1 MILKTNSSGEHCVD
15 AASIRDKGVMMIATV
30 QECRRTCIAIHR
42 CALMGYKN
50 VIGYIAKMQR
60 IYLICAIV
68 VYRDAAYLCKEHG
81 LRETRLE
88 QVGYVIV

>member
-1 MILKTNSSGEHCVD
+1 
-15 AASIRDKGVMMIATV
+15 
-30 QECRRTCIAIHR
+30 
-42 CALMGYKN
+42 MGYTN

-68 VYRDAAYLCKEHG
+68 VYRDTAYLCKEHG

>member
-1 MILKTNSSGEHCVD
+1 MAIISKSGFF
-15 AASIRDKGVMMIATV
+15 SKNT
-30 QECRRTCIAIHR
+30 
-42 CALMGYKN
+42 N

-68 VYRDAAYLCKEHG
+68 VYRDTAYLCKEHG

>member
-1 MILKTNSSGEHCVD
+1 
-15 AASIRDKGVMMIATV
+15 
-30 QECRRTCIAIHR
+30 
-42 CALMGYKN
+42 MGYTN

-68 VYRDAAYLCKEHG
+68 VYRDTAYLCKEHG

-88 QVGYVIV
+88 QVGYDRVEILSLFRSVSKSYIVSHL